1 MDQIQKRLA
10 LKFRLNK
17 IDNAGIYGPILLNEL
32 YAHTDKNCST
42 ELVQGYLQ
50 ITSPGGVET
59 CWHVWVRDTT
69 TQKIY
74 DINEML
80 AMMNDP
86 NFRFCKFCHLEELGP
101 GDQEK
106 DINID
111 EEVKGFYEVYKE
123 DKKKFWKTIPSIKIK
138 NLRAKLFRELK

>member
-1 MDQIQKRLA
+1 MEQLQKRLA

-32 YAHTDKNCST
+32 YAHTDKDCST

-50 ITSPGGVET
+50 ITSPGGGVET
-59 CWHVWVRDTT
+59 CWHVWVQDSETK
-69 TQKIY
+69 KIY

-86 NFRFCKFCHLEELGP
+86 NFRLCQFCHLEELGS
-101 GDQEK
+101 D
-106 DINID
+106 DANID
-111 EEVKGFYEVYKE
+111 EEVKEFYEVYKE
-123 DKKKFWKTIPSIKIK
+123 DKKKFWKTIPNVKIK
-138 NLRAKLFRELK
+138 NLRAKFFRELKVK